1 MIIAVASGKGGTGKT
16 TIATNLAKSIGG
28 RAQLIDCGVEEPN
41 SHLFLTPVIEKSEE
55 VCVPRPRVDLDK
67 CTYCGECAKICRF
80 SAIVVVKEHVLVFP
94 ELCHGCGGCSRVC
107 PEEAISEIP
116 KSIGI
121 LEKGVSDS
129 VDFIHGRL
137 EIGEAMSPPLIKAAR
152 ALANENGVVII
163 DSPPGTSCPVIA
175 SIKGSDFCILVT
187 EPTPFGLNDL
197 ELAVEVVFE
206 LRIPAGVVIN
216 RSDIGDLAVK
226 EFCEGRSIPILMEIP
241 EDRQIAEAYSRGIMI
256 IDSIPEYKEEFQEL
270 FSKIEQIVNISG
282 SPDSSSRTSL
292 SVVPPEGA
300 I

>member
-28 RAQLIDCGVEEPN
+28 GAQLIDCDVEEPN
-41 SHLFLTPVIEKSEE
+41 SHLFLNPQIEKSEE
-55 VCVPRPRVDLDK
+55 VYVPRPKVDLDK
-67 CTYCGECAKICRF
+67 CTYCGDCAKICRF
-80 SAIVVVKEHVLVFP
+80 SAIVVVKKHVLVFP
-94 ELCHGCGGCSRVC
+94 ELCHGCGGCSKVC
-107 PEEAISEIP
+107 PEAAISEIP

-121 LEKGVSDS
+121 LEQGESNS
-129 VDFIHGRL
+129 LAFIHGLL
-137 EIGEAMSPPLIKAAR
+137 EVGEAMSPPLIKAAR
-152 ALANENGVVII
+152 ALAKVNGVVII

-206 LRIPAGVVIN
+206 LGIPAGVVIN

-241 EDRQIAEAYSRGIMI
+241 EDRQIAEAYSRGEMI
-256 IDSIPEYKEEFQEL
+256 IDVIPEYKEKFQKL
-270 FSKIEQIVNISG
+270 FATIETISTGISG
-282 SPDSSSRTSL
+282 
-292 SVVPPEGA
+292 
-300 I
+300 